1 MKTLFSCSVLL
12 SLAFAGQ
19 ADPTKPASG
28 YLIVHDSNIAISNGS
43 SLKLQIIQ
51 HGAQGKSATI
61 NGRLLHVG
69 EQYQG
74 YTLTS
79 ISSTSVILSRADEQR
94 ILQLLN
100 ETIKNYDK

>member
-1 MKTLFSCSVLL
+1 MLL

-28 YLIVHDSNIAISNGS
+28 YLMVHDSNIAISNGS

-51 HGAQGKSATI
+51 HNIQGKSATI
-61 NGRLLHVG
+61 NGHLLHIG
-69 EQYQG
+69 DQYQG
-74 YTLTS
+74 YTLTG

-94 ILQLLN
+94 ILQLLD